1 MKEIVILPADTYT
14 VVNKT
19 VIKDLDRK
27 LITMLYQPIIGYSA
41 TSLYF
46 TLVDDLDK
54 RELMSEDLTHHHLM
68 STMQLKLDDIV
79 IARKKLEA
87 VGLLKTYYKKD
98 HVNHYVY
105 LLYSPMSAS
114 DFLNH
119 PVLNIVLY
127 NNLGKKEY
135 DRIVDFFKVPKI
147 STKDYEDI
155 TASFSDVFKSV
166 SGNVLIE
173 NENIRKENTNKI
185 DLNSKIDFNLLI
197 SSIPTNMVSPRCFN
211 DETKDLINSLAFT
224 YVIDDINMQGLV
236 RNSINERGLID
247 KIELRKNCRNFYQF
261 ENDGKLPTFVYSK
274 QPDYLKTPAGDNSKW
289 AKMVYT
295 FESVHPYDF
304 LRSKYKTGEPSLRD
318 LKLIES
324 LLVDQKMTPG
334 VVNVLIAYVLKINNQ
349 KLSKNYID
357 TIAGQWK
364 RLNIETVEEAMRIS
378 EKEHKKLKKQFEN
391 KNTSKTPTVI
401 TKNKKQEELPDWFN
415 KDLKNEEMT
424 EEDMKELDN
433 ILNSI
438 DQSIS
443 NIPSK

>member
-224 YVIDDINMQGLV
+224 YDIDDINMQGLV

>member
-1 MKEIVILPADTYT
+1 MKEIIILPADTYV

-19 VIKDLDRK
+19 IIKDLDRK
-27 LITMLYQPIIGYSA
+27 LITMLYQPIIGYTA

-54 RELMSEDLTHHHLM
+54 REMMSDDLTHHHLM

-79 IARKKLEA
+79 VARKKLEA
-87 VGLLKTYYKKD
+87 VGLLKTYFKKD
-98 HVNHYVY
+98 HVNNYVY

-114 DFLNH
+114 EFLNH

-135 DRIVDFFKVPKI
+135 DRIVDFFKVPKVVL
-147 STKDYEDI
+147 KDYDDI
-155 TASFSDVFKSV
+155 SSSFSDVFKSV
-166 SGNVLIE
+166 SGNILIE
-173 NENIRKENTNKI
+173 NDNIRKENNNKI
-185 DLNSKIDFNLLI
+185 EIVNKIDFNLLI
-197 SSIPTNMVSPRCFN
+197 SSIPSNMISPRCFN
-211 DETKDLINSLAFT
+211 EETKELINSLAYT
-224 YVIDDINMQGLV
+224 YDIDDLNMQGLV
-236 RNSINERGLID
+236 RNSINEKGLVD
-247 KIELRKNCRNFYQF
+247 KTELRKNCRNFYQF
-261 ENDGKLPTFVYSK
+261 ENDGRLPTFVYSK
-274 QPDYLKTPAGDNSKW
+274 QPDYLKTPVGDNSKW

-304 LRSKYKTGEPSLRD
+304 LRSKYKSGEPSLRD

-334 VVNVLIAYVLKINNQ
+334 VVNVLISYVLKINNQ

-378 EKEHKKLKKQFEN
+378 EKEHKKLRKQFEN
-391 KNTSKTPTVI
+391 KTQPTSYHQ
-401 TKNKKQEELPDWFN
+401 KQLPKEELPDWFN
-415 KDLKNEEMT
+415 KELKNEEMT
-424 EEDMKELDN
+424 EDDKKELDD

-438 DQSIS
+438 DKSIAS
-443 NIPSK
+443 IHNK

>member
-1 MKEIVILPADTYT
+1 MREIIILPADTYT
-14 VVNKT
+14 VINKT
-19 VIKDLDRK
+19 IIKDLDRK

-79 IARKKLEA
+79 VARKKLEA
-87 VGLLKTYYKKD
+87 VGLLRTYYRKD
-98 HVNHYVY
+98 HVNHYIY
-105 LLYSPMSAS
+105 LLYSPMSANE
-114 DFLNH
+114 FLNH

-135 DRIVDFFKVPKI
+135 DRIVDFFKIPKI
-147 STKDYEDI
+147 SLKDYEDI
-155 TASFSDVFKSV
+155 SSNFSSVFTSV

-173 NENIRKENTNKI
+173 NENIQKENKNKI
-185 DLNSKIDFNLLI
+185 ELEDKIDFNLLI
-197 SSIPTNMVSPRCFN
+197 SSIPNTMISPKCFN
-211 DETKDLINSLAFT
+211 EDTKELINALAYT
-224 YVIDDINMQGLV
+224 YDIDDMNMQGLV
-236 RNSINERGLID
+236 RNSINEKGLID
-247 KIELRKNCRNFYQF
+247 KIELRKNARNFYQF

-274 QPDYLKTPAGDNSKW
+274 QPDYLKTPIGDNSKW

-318 LKLIES
+318 LKLIEG

-391 KNTSKTPTVI
+391 KSKITSSI
-401 TKNKKQEELPDWFN
+401 NHSKQSRKEELPDWFD
-415 KDLKNEEMT
+415 KELKNEEMS
-424 EEDMKELDN
+424 EEDMKELDD

-443 NIPSK
+443 SIQHH